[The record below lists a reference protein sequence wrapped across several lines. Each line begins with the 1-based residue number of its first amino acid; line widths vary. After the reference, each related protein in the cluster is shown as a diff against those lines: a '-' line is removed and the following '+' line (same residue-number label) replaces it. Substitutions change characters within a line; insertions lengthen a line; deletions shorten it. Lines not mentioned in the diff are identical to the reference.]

1 MKLSG
6 ELQRANKALILQKI
20 YENAPIS
27 RIGISVATGLNK
39 ATVSTIIHDFL
50 ETGLIRESGIIPAE
64 SGRRSM
70 GLTLHMANFAA
81 VVIRIKRSHL
91 MSAVYDLSDD
101 LRNLH
106 RCRYQ
111 DSLHLAGILEQMEE
125 EIRFQLEYC
134 RERDIAVLGI
144 SIATLGSLF
153 TRGGTHQ
160 LHVEGFQTLS
170 DGDICRE
177 MQERFPQ
184 YHIIMEHDANAS
196 AVHCLEHQGI
206 AQGIGIGQFRS
217 VGLIEFRPAFAAC
230 PGGRACQ
237 NAQRTVTGGVYEDV
251 AGKGETGFGTVLE
264 AADGSDDAV
273 LGFSRFQAGVQV
285 QVQPFL
291 PAYLFPHDGV
301 PDGESMV
308 RIAVLVFQQEL
319 QQDAGLHHVG
329 LAVVTVGPD
338 YVHSDLTAG
347 VSADHAAVLDQR
359 DAGAVAGS
367 GDGGTHAGK
376 PAADD
381 NDLIVLLKLSDWLH
395 GIPSVPY
402 SSNNS
407 IPSLVSSSCNAR
419 TSSCRGWQPRS
430 AHIAAATPTAC
441 PIAMQIDIT
450 RYEACARCVP
460 EMQRPA
466 VNSPS
471 IFFGTKQPYG
481 RS

>member
-184 YHIIMEHDANAS
+184 YHIIMNHDANAS
-196 AVHCLEHQGI
+196 AVAELRAYLKEGNCCPDVFLSIVGGAGLGGGILIQGKCLQGFHGI
-206 AQGIGIGQFRS
+206 AGEIGHLGLNCLATSKGVNSDTVFSRS
-217 VGLIEFRPAFAAC
+217 IFEEYASPASL
-230 PGGRACQ
+230 
-237 NAQRTVTGGVYEDV
+237 QRTVQEHLYDYPDSVLTSDASPGKIYDAYDWGDALAEWAVNRMARFLAYGLAGLVYTLDPEV
-251 AGKGETGFGTVLE
+251 I
-264 AADGSDDAV
+264 V
-273 LGFSRFQAGVQV
+273 LGDEIPDRKKFRDCLFRFLAD
-285 QVQPFL
+285 FL
-291 PAYLFPHDGV
+291 PDNLLDGLKIRF
-301 PDGESMV
+301 S
-308 RIAVLVFQQEL
+308 AF
-319 QQDAGLHHVG
+319 AGDSSL
-329 LAVVTVGPD
+329 
-338 YVHSDLTAG
+338 
-347 VSADHAAVLDQR
+347 
-359 DAGAVAGS
+359 AGAGIM
-367 GDGGTHAGK
+367 
-376 PAADD
+376 
-381 NDLIVLLKLSDWLH
+381 LITDMMQSRRILDCIDAKTASSD
-395 GIPSVPY
+395 
-402 SSNNS
+402 
-407 IPSLVSSSCNAR
+407 
-419 TSSCRGWQPRS
+419 
-430 AHIAAATPTAC
+430 
-441 PIAMQIDIT
+441 
-450 RYEACARCVP
+450 
-460 EMQRPA
+460 
-466 VNSPS
+466 
-471 IFFGTKQPYG
+471 
-481 RS
+481 